1 MIKKQKLN
9 KSKNPLAK
17 SRFFDVEPRG
27 IEPLYPSDNSGLLTR
42 GSPLNSTKLSYQN
55 VYKKERPSKARTF
68 WDSIE
73 SAVVHLRLANPQK
86 LSIALSTMQNKS
98 KNY

>member
-1 MIKKQKLN
+1 M
-9 KSKNPLAK
+9 
-17 SRFFDVEPRG
+17 EPRG

-55 VYKKERPSKARTF
+55 VYKKRPSKARTF
-68 WDSIE
+68 GDSIE